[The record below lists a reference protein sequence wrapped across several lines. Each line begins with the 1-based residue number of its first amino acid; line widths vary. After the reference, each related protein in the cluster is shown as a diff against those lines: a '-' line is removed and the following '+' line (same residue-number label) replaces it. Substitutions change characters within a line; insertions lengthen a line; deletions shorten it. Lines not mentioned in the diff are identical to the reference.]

1 MVKLNRGG
9 ALMNSEIIKQEENKI
24 TLKLVVEAEEFEKSI
39 NKAYNKMK
47 SRFNIPGF
55 RKGKAPRK
63 IIETHYGVG
72 VFYEEAINQCFP
84 DAYEEALQELKI
96 DPIDRPEIDIEEIN
110 KGEDVVFTAIVE
122 VMPEFIVDNYKGI
135 EVEKKEY
142 NVQEED
148 IENQLKSMQD
158 KNARMIEVNDRPVKV
173 DDLVIIDYKGF
184 VDGEAFEG
192 GSAEKQS
199 LTIGSGQFIPGFEEQ
214 LVGKNIGEEVEVKV
228 TFPEEYKAE
237 NLAGKAATFNVTIHE
252 IKEKELPVID
262 DEFAKDVSEFDTL
275 EELRVDIKN
284 KLEEQANNKAE
295 KELRN
300 SVVENVVSKVEI
312 SLPDVLVERQI
323 DSMLKD
329 FEYQLSYQ
337 GLNLEYYYQMSGTK
351 EEDIRNQM
359 RDDAINRL
367 KSQLVLEKIAEVEK
381 IDATEEELQGELEK
395 IAKQY
400 NQELDKFK
408 STLREEDLNYFKENI
423 IIKKTIDLL
432 VENAKIS

>member
-1 MVKLNRGG
+1 
-9 ALMNSEIIKQEENKI
+9 MNSEIIKQEENKI